1 MELFSS
7 MLNFGVKRLARLK
20 LALEMHITLAPE
32 CYVYTYCLSVESC
45 EFSFRHATMKIAL
58 ID

>member
-1 MELFSS
+1 

-32 CYVYTYCLSVESC
+32 CYVYCFSVGELRISLVSRYH
-45 EFSFRHATMKIAL
+45 EDSTH
-58 ID
+58 